1 MGKRKICDITKD
13 LLGEKTG
20 VELLMKGY
28 GQFAEVQD
36 SVNKLLT
43 SVKIVSKLLNASR
56 ENIEKG
62 LSKMSEEKNRRDDVG
77 SS

>member
-1 MGKRKICDITKD
+1 MEKKICEITKD

-28 GQFAEVQD
+28 SQFAEVQD

-77 SS
+77 NS